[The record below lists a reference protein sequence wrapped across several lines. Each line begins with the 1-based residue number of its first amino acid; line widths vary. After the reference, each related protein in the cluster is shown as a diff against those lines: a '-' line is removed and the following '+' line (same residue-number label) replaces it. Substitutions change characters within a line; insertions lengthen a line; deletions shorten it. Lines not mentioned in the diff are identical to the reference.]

1 METKFF
7 LQSKTILG
15 AVLIALAMVAPV
27 FGVDFKADDAN
38 VIMAN
43 LDTIAQSVGLL
54 MVVWGRVTAS
64 LPVSISGAK
73 Q

>member
-7 LQSKTILG
+7 LQSKTIIG
-15 AVLIALAMVAPV
+15 AVLIALAMIAPV

-43 LDTIAQSVGLL
+43 LDTIVQSIGVL
-54 MVVWGRVTAS
+54 MVIWGRVTAV
-64 LPVSISGAK
+64 LPLSIGGQK